1 MSVGHVARALE
12 EAKIATIIIAVKAF
26 ETRMRMMSLPRV
38 LLTPQLLGRPLGS
51 PFDEKL
57 QISIL
62 NAALQLLEKADRNK
76 TILDYTGIIT
86 DQDKQLLH

>member
-12 EAKIATIIIAVKAF
+12 EAKIATIIIAVKSF

-38 LLTPQLLGRPLGS
+38 LLTPQLLGRPMGS

-57 QISIL
+57 QVNIL
-62 NAALQLLEKADRNK
+62 RTALQLLEKANQNGIVQDYYNTD
-76 TILDYTGIIT
+76 TIKAFTNE
-86 DQDKQLLH
+86 K

>member
-12 EAKIATIIIAVKAF
+12 EAKIATIIIAVKSF

-38 LLTPQLLGRPLGS
+38 LLTPQLLGRPMGS

-57 QISIL
+57 QANIL
-62 NAALQLLEKADRNK
+62 RAALQLLEKANQNGIVQDYDNTD
-76 TILDYTGIIT
+76 TIRAFSNE
-86 DQDKQLLH
+86 K

>member
-12 EAKIATIIIAVKAF
+12 EAKIATVIIAVKSF

-38 LLTPQLLGRPLGS
+38 ILTPQLLGRPMGS

-57 QISIL
+57 QINIL
-62 NAALQLLEKADRNK
+62 RAALQLLEKANQNGIVQDYYNTD
-76 TILDYTGIIT
+76 TIKAFTNEI
-86 DQDKQLLH
+86 